1 MPDCANWGLPAG
13 AGVMVHSSLK
23 SFGQVEGGAHT
34 VVEALMEVLTPQGTL
49 LMPTFNH
56 EAPFFEG
63 GPGYYHPAETPTV
76 NGAIPDCFWR
86 MPGVRRS
93 LDPTHPFAAW
103 GRHARRYTQ
112 FHHRTLTMGP
122 QSPLGQLY
130 ADDGFGLLLGCGL

>member
-1 MPDCANWGLPAG
+1 MLTHSQIVAGLRELGLPAG

-23 SFGQVEGGAHT
+23 SFGQVEGGART
-34 VVEALMEVLTPQGTL
+34 VVEALMEVLTSQGTL

-63 GPGYYHPAETPTV
+63 GPGYYHPTETPTV
-76 NGAIPDCFWR
+76 NGAIPDFFWR

-103 GRHARRYTQ
+103 GQERA
-112 FHHRTLTMGP
+112 
-122 QSPLGQLY
+122 SLY
-130 ADDGFGLLLGCGL
+130 PVPPPHADDGARVTAGSTLCR